1 MKLKSSKTKIV
12 ATIGPA
18 TSSKE
23 KLKEL
28 ILAGVDVCRLN
39 FSHGSYNDYAKIIQF
54 VRELNNELNTE
65 VALLADLQGPK
76 LRIGEIENNHVLLND
91 GEEFCI
97 VTNPCIGNE
106 KKAYITYEQF
116 ARDVNKDEEILID
129 DGKIKLIVI
138 STNRKDEVVTKVVN
152 GGVLSSHKGVNLPD
166 TDVSLPC
173 LTEKDIEDL
182 NFALS
187 QNVDWIG
194 LSFVRKATDILE
206 LKERIKKAKAHTFV
220 IAKIEKPEAL
230 NELDNI
236 IDLSDGIMV
245 ARGDLGVEISFDKVP
260 LIQKQIVKKCLLQAK
275 PVIIATQMLES
286 MISTFRP
293 TRAEATDIANAVLD
307 GADALMLS
315 GETSVGKFPIEA
327 VTAMQNIITY
337 TENTAYNFF
346 KYHPTKEN
354 DRTFLSDNICVT
366 ACKLAQQACAKAI
379 VVFSHSGYTAYQ
391 VASYRPKVDIYVF
404 TNNEK
409 LLPKLSLLWGTKL
422 YYAPTFSSIDDAVDE
437 ASRKLI
443 EQGLLKN
450 DDVVVFVGSTPV
462 QAKGRTNMVKLTKI
476 MV

>member
-1 MKLKSSKTKIV
+1 MKPSHSKTKIV

-23 KLKEL
+23 KLREL

-39 FSHGSYNDYAKIIQF
+39 FSHGSHEDYAKIIQF
-54 VRELNNELNTE
+54 IRELNKELQTE
-65 VALLADLQGPK
+65 VAILGDLQGPK
-76 LRIGEIENNHVLLND
+76 LRIGDIENNQALLKD

-97 VTNPCIGNE
+97 VTKPCMGNE
-106 KKAYITYEQF
+106 KQAYITYEQF
-116 ARDVNKDEEILID
+116 PQDVNEGEDILID
-129 DGKIKLIVI
+129 DGKIKLKVI
-138 STNRKDEVVTKVVN
+138 STNRKDKVVTKVIN
-152 GGVLSSHKGVNLPD
+152 GGILSSHKGVNLPD
-166 TDVSLPC
+166 TAVSLPC
-173 LTEKDIEDL
+173 MTEKDIEDL
-182 NFALS
+182 DFALS

-206 LKERIKKAKAHTFV
+206 LKERIKKAKAHSFV
-220 IAKIEKPEAL
+220 VAKIEKPEAL

-245 ARGDLGVEISFDKVP
+245 ARGDLGVEISFERVP
-260 LIQKQIVKKCLLQAK
+260 LIQKEIVSKCLLQAK

-286 MISTFRP
+286 MITTFRP

-315 GETSVGKFPIEA
+315 GETSIGKFPVEA
-327 VTAMQNIITY
+327 VKAMQSIISY
-337 TENTAYNFF
+337 TEDTAYNFF

-391 VASYRPKVDIYVF
+391 VASYRPKADIYIF
-404 TNNEK
+404 TNNDK
-409 LLPKLSLLWGTKL
+409 LLPKLSLLWGAKL
-422 YYAPTFSSIDDAVDE
+422 YYAPTFSSIDEAVDG

-450 DDVVVFVGSTPV
+450 EDVVVFVGSTPI

-476 MV
+476 LV

>member
-1 MKLKSSKTKIV
+1 MKPTSSKTKIV

-18 TSSKE
+18 TSSKD

-39 FSHGSYNDYAKIIQF
+39 FSHGSYNDHAKVIQT
-54 VRELNNELNTE
+54 VRELNKELNTE
-65 VALLADLQGPK
+65 VALLVDLQGPK
-76 LRIGEIENNHVLLND
+76 LRIGDIENNQIFLKD

-97 VTNPCIGNE
+97 VTTPCIGNE
-106 KKAYITYEQF
+106 KRAYLTYEQF
-116 ARDVNKDEEILID
+116 PQDVNEGEEILID
-129 DGKIKLIVI
+129 DGKIRLRVL
-138 STNRKDEVVTKVVN
+138 STNRKDSVVTKIIN
-152 GGVLSSHKGVNLPD
+152 GGILSSHKGVNLPD
-166 TDVSLPC
+166 TAVSLPC

-182 NFALS
+182 EFALS
-187 QNVDWIG
+187 QNIDWIG
-194 LSFVRKATDILE
+194 LSFVRRATDIIE
-206 LKERIKKAKAHTFV
+206 LKERIKKAKAHSFV
-220 IAKIEKPEAL
+220 VAKIEKPEAL
-230 NELDNI
+230 KELDNI

-327 VTAMQNIITY
+327 VRAMQSIINF
-337 TENTAYNFF
+337 TEETAYNYY

-391 VASYRPKVDIYVF
+391 VASYRPKADIYIF
-404 TNNEK
+404 TNNDK
-409 LLPKLSLLWGTKL
+409 LLPKLSLLWGAKL
-422 YYAPTFSSIDDAVDE
+422 YYAPTFNSIDDAVEE
-437 ASRKLI
+437 ATKKLI
-443 EQGLLKN
+443 EQGLVKN
-450 DDVVVFVGSTPV
+450 DDVVVFVGSTPI

-476 MV
+476 MI

>member
-1 MKLKSSKTKIV
+1 MKPTLSKTKIV

-23 KLKEL
+23 ILKEL

-39 FSHGSYNDYAKIIQF
+39 FSHGSYEDHAKVIQH
-54 VRELNNELNTE
+54 VRDLNAELQTE
-65 VALLADLQGPK
+65 VALLVDLQGPK
-76 LRIGEIENNHVLLND
+76 LRIGDIENNQVFLKD
-91 GEEFCI
+91 GEEFQI
-97 VTNPCIGNE
+97 VTHPCIGNE
-106 KKAYITYEQF
+106 KQAYMTYEQF
-116 ARDVNKDEEILID
+116 PMDVNVGEEILID
-129 DGKIKLIVI
+129 DGKIRLKVTA
-138 STNRKDEVVTKVVN
+138 TNKIDMVKARVVN

-166 TDVSLPC
+166 TAVSLPC

-182 NFALS
+182 EFALS
-187 QNVDWIG
+187 QNIDWIG

-206 LKERIKKAKAHTFV
+206 LKERIKKAKAHSFV
-220 IAKIEKPEAL
+220 VAKIEKPEAL
-230 NELDNI
+230 KELDNI

-260 LIQKQIVKKCLLQAK
+260 LIQKEIVKKCLSQAK

-293 TRAEATDIANAVLD
+293 TRAEATDVANAVLD

-315 GETSVGKFPIEA
+315 GETSVGKFPIET
-327 VTAMQNIITY
+327 VSAMQRIINY
-337 TENTAYNFF
+337 TEETSYHYYN
-346 KYHPTKEN
+346 YHATKEN

-366 ACKLAQQACAKAI
+366 ACKLAEQSCAKAI

-391 VASYRPKVDIYVF
+391 VASYRPKADIYIF

-409 LLPKLSLLWGTKL
+409 LLPKLSLLWGAKL
-422 YYAPTFSSIDDAVDE
+422 YYAPTFSSIDDAVNE
-437 ASRKLI
+437 ASKKLA
-443 EQGLLKN
+443 EQGLVKN
-450 DDVVVFVGSTPV
+450 DDVLVFVGSTPI

-476 MV
+476 ML

>member
-1 MKLKSSKTKIV
+1 MNPTYSKTKIV

-23 KLKEL
+23 KLREL

-39 FSHGSYNDYAKIIQF
+39 FSHGKYEDHAGVIQN
-54 VRELNNELNTE
+54 VRELNKELNTE
-65 VALLADLQGPK
+65 VALLVDLQGPK
-76 LRIGEIENNHVLLND
+76 LRIGEIEHNQVLLKD

-97 VTNPCIGNE
+97 VTNPCIGNN
-106 KKAYITYEQF
+106 KQAYMTYEQF
-116 ARDVNKDEEILID
+116 PQDVNEGEEILID
-129 DGKIKLIVI
+129 DGKLKLKVI
-138 STNRKDEVVTKVVN
+138 STNRKDKVVTKVIN

-166 TDVSLPC
+166 TAVSLPC

-187 QNVDWIG
+187 QNIDWIG
-194 LSFVRKATDILE
+194 LSFVRKATDILA
-206 LKERIKKAKAHTFV
+206 LKERIKKAKAHSFV

-260 LIQKQIVKKCLLQAK
+260 LIQKEIVKKCLLQAK

-293 TRAEATDIANAVLD
+293 TRAEATDVANAVLD

-315 GETSVGKFPIEA
+315 GETSVGKFPIET
-327 VTAMQNIITY
+327 VSAMQRIINY
-337 TENTAYNFF
+337 TENTAYRYFN
-346 KYHPTKEN
+346 YHETKEN

-366 ACKLAQQACAKAI
+366 ACKLAEQSCAKAI

-391 VASYRPKVDIYVF
+391 VASYRPKADLFIF
-404 TNNEK
+404 TNNEQ
-409 LLPKLSLLWGTKL
+409 LMPKLSLLWGAKL
-422 YYAPTFSSIDDAVDE
+422 HFAPTFSTIDAAVDE
-437 ASRKLI
+437 ATALLI
-443 EQGLLKN
+443 RQGLLKN
-450 DDVVVFVGSTPV
+450 NDVVVFVGSTPV

-476 MV
+476 MA